1 MRIES
6 VLLLTGRVVIDSRSW
21 RLVLCASVHI
31 QTVPRLELLAT
42 QLTGNNFSHMRFYVV
57 PHVLSD
63 LPQLATDKALQ
74 LTTFCL
80 SCEAFN
86 FLIQPCCVPLRILE
100 LTYKVQKMI
109 AIRASP

>member
-1 MRIES
+1 M
-6 VLLLTGRVVIDSRSW
+6 VVCHLTCGF
-21 RLVLCASVHI
+21 VLCTSVHI
-31 QTVPRLELLAT
+31 QAVSGLELLST
-42 QLTGNNFSHMRFYVV
+42 LLTGDNFPHVGFYVV
-57 PHVLSD
+57 SHVLSD
-63 LPQLATDKALQ
+63 LTKLATDKALQ

>member
-42 QLTGNNFSHMRFYVV
+42 ELTGNNFSHMRFYVV

-63 LPQLATDKALQ
+63 LTKLATDKALQ
-74 LTTFCL
+74 LTTFRL
-80 SCEAFN
+80 SREAFN
-86 FLIQPCCVPLRILE
+86 LVIQSCCVSLRIL
-100 LTYKVQKMI
+100 
-109 AIRASP
+109 